1 MNEGRGASAT
11 RPSII
16 CLAVAVVAAAIV
28 LFFFAPR
35 FVYWRSLEAGQ
46 WLGGAETHRAFST
59 LEQLRDPW
67 APVTSPPNVVIAWR
81 LLFPV
86 VWHALGLPAWSY
98 LALPHAG
105 CLLTLWLV
113 AWLNHRRF
121 GEWPLTLAATALAA
135 TLPWFFVSTGWLTYF
150 DSWLV
155 LGLLVVSFVPSRLAL
170 GAACLLTPWV
180 DERLVVALPVA
191 VLVRLVALST
201 AGPTQGQARWK
212 DAAVVAAASLP
223 YPALRAIAWWG
234 GESLSPTYVL
244 YHWEHIRAVP
254 WTRLLEGLWSG
265 FRAGWLLIGAAL
277 WLAPRRLGRASGALF
292 ALVVVTS
299 SIAGLAIAADMSRT
313 MAIELPVL
321 VLGAWLW
328 HEAQPARFRRVL
340 PLVLGAN
347 LLLPAEHVLWVATV
361 PIRYIY
367 AQLDEC
373 AHPPPPFQPAYH
385 LTAGNAARERQDR
398 AGARAAYDLAIRL
411 DHGFAAAHVARAALQ
426 LEEQDWAGARA
437 DVDAALR
444 VDPALADA
452 LFLRAVLS
460 QVDGAAVAA
469 AADFRRA
476 LGVAPQGWVWREE
489 ARRRLA
495 EAEGRS
501 SPSTP

>member
-1 MNEGRGASAT
+1 MHEGRGAVEV
-11 RPSII
+11 RPSLLG
-16 CLAVAVVAAAIV
+16 LAVAVVAAALV

-81 LLFPV
+81 LLFPLL
-86 VWHALGLPAWSY
+86 WHTLGLPAWAY

-105 CLLTLWLV
+105 CLLTLWLM

-121 GEWPLTLAATALAA
+121 GEWSQTLAATALSA

-180 DERLVVALPVA
+180 DERFVVALPVA
-191 VLVRLVALST
+191 GLVRLVALS
-201 AGPTQGQARWK
+201 ASDPTQGLARWK
-212 DAAVVAAASLP
+212 DAAVAAAASLP
-223 YPALRAIAWWG
+223 YPALRAMAWWG
-234 GESLSPTYVL
+234 GEALSPTYL
-244 YHWEHIRAVP
+244 RYHWEYVGTVP

-265 FRAGWLLIGAAL
+265 FRAGWLVIGAAL
-277 WLAPRRLGRASGALF
+277 WLAPRRLGRAGGALF
-292 ALVVVTS
+292 VLAVTAS
-299 SIAGLAIAADMSRT
+299 SLGGLAIAADMSRT
-313 MAIELPVL
+313 MTIDVPVL
-321 VLGAWLW
+321 MLGAWLW

-340 PLVLGAN
+340 LAVLGAN
-347 LLLPAEHVLWVATV
+347 LLLPAEHVVWLAKV

-373 AHPPPPFQPAYH
+373 QHPPPPFQPAYH
-385 LTAGNAARERQDR
+385 LGVGNEAYRRHDR
-398 AGARAAYDLAIRL
+398 AGARAAYDVAIRL
-411 DHGFAAAHVARAALQ
+411 DHGFAAAYVARAALRM
-426 LEEQDWAGARA
+426 EDRDWAGAQA

-444 VDPALADA
+444 ADPSQVDA
-452 LFLRAVLS
+452 LFMRAGLS
-460 QVDGAAVAA
+460 QDGAAA
-469 AADFRRA
+469 AADLRRA
-476 LGVAPQGWVWREE
+476 LELAPTDWVLRDE

-495 EAEGRS
+495 GTGEGA
-501 SPSTP
+501 SPPAR

>member
-1 MNEGRGASAT
+1 MHEGRGAVEV
-11 RPSII
+11 RPSLLG
-16 CLAVAVVAAAIV
+16 LAVAVVAAALV

-67 APVTSPPNVVIAWR
+67 APVTSRPNVVIAWR

-86 VWHALGLPAWSY
+86 TWHALGLPSWPY
-98 LALPHAG
+98 LALPHVG
-105 CLLTLWLV
+105 CLLTLWLM
-113 AWLNHRRF
+113 AWLNHQRF
-121 GEWPLTLAATALAA
+121 GEWSQTLAATALSA
-135 TLPWFFVSTGWLTYF
+135 TLPWFFVSTGWLAYF

-191 VLVRLVALST
+191 FLVRVVALS
-201 AGPTQGQARWK
+201 AGQTRDLARWK

-223 YPALRAIAWWG
+223 YPILRAVAWWG

-254 WTRLLEGLWSG
+254 WARLLEGLWSG
-265 FRAGWLLIGAAL
+265 FRAGWLVIGAAL
-277 WLAPRRLGRASGALF
+277 WLAPRRLGRAWGALF
-292 ALVVVTS
+292 ALVVVAS
-299 SIAGLAIAADMSRT
+299 SLAGLAIAGDMSRT
-313 MAIELPVL
+313 MAIEVPVL

-340 PLVLGAN
+340 LLVLGAN
-347 LLLPAEHVLWVATV
+347 LLLPAEHVLWVAKV

-367 AQLDEC
+367 AQLDEWE
-373 AHPPPPFQPAYH
+373 HPPAPFQPAYH
-385 LTAGNAARERQDR
+385 LGAGNAARQRNDR
-398 AGARAAYDLAIRL
+398 AGAQAAYELAIRL
-411 DHGFAAAHVARAALQ
+411 DRGFAPAYVARAALRI
-426 LEEQDWAGARA
+426 EGQDWAGARA

-444 VDPALADA
+444 ADPAQPDA

-460 QVDGAAVAA
+460 QADGAAMAA
-469 AADFRRA
+469 AADLRRA
-476 LGVAPQGWVWREE
+476 LEVAPPDWVWREE

-495 EAEGRS
+495 DAESRS
-501 SPSTP
+501 SPPAP